1 MQTLKEIKSSLKE
14 IATGVTGI
22 GNVYERFLYAFDTK
36 QVKDFFAKDGIVNT
50 LMFRE
55 TGRTADGG
63 EGITNEFRVKRTWQ
77 FRLIYGYNYEN
88 NSEGNF
94 DNLCE
99 EMCKKFN
106 SEECINTIPRSSF
119 MNITDRYDSEYH
131 GILVHN
137 AEMEM
142 ETS

>member
-1 MQTLKEIKSSLKE
+1 MRTLNEIKSGIKE
-14 IATGVTGI
+14 IAADVTGI
-22 GNVYERFLYAFDTK
+22 GNVYDRFLYAFDTK
-36 QVKDFFAKDGIVNT
+36 QVKDFFSKDGVVNA

-55 TGRTADGG
+55 TERTPDGG
-63 EGITNEFRVKRTWQ
+63 EGITTEFGVKRSWKFRV
-77 FRLIYGYNYEN
+77 IYGYNYEN
-88 NSEGNF
+88 NSEENF

-99 EMCKKFN
+99 ELCKKFN
-106 SEECINTIPRSSF
+106 SEHCINSIPRSSF

-142 ETS
+142 ETN

>member
-1 MQTLKEIKSSLKE
+1 MRTLSEIKSGIKE
-14 IATGVTGI
+14 IAADVTGI
-22 GNVYERFLYAFDTK
+22 GKVYDRFLYAFDTK
-36 QVKDFFAKDGIVNT
+36 QVKDFFSKDGVVNA

-55 TGRTADGG
+55 TERTSDGG
-63 EGITNEFRVKRTWQ
+63 EGITNELGVKRLWQ
-77 FRLIYGYNYEN
+77 FRLIYGYSYEN
-88 NSEGNF
+88 NSEDNF

-99 EMCKKFN
+99 GLCMKFN
-106 SEECINTIPRSSF
+106 SENCFNTIHRSSF
-119 MNITDRYDSEYH
+119 MNITGRYDSEYH